1 MMAETPIMN
10 RDDQELSASLQKAQ
24 QQADGSAPDFGRVFG
39 AAERTVRDR
48 RRVQF
53 AGAAAVAAIALLA
66 IGLLPAQKEE
76 FTYVDVEA
84 LVETTYWSA
93 PSDAL
98 LPEHHFDIYREIP
111 RIFESTDTSAGAL
124 L

>member
-1 MMAETPIMN
+1 MN
-10 RDDQELSASLQKAQ
+10 SDDQVIRATLQKAQ
-24 QQADGSAPDFGRVFG
+24 QQANGPAPDFDRVFG
-39 AAERTVRDR
+39 GAERRVRAR

-53 AGAAAVAAIALLA
+53 AAAAAVAAIALLA
-66 IGLLPAQKEE
+66 VGLLPTQKEE

-111 RIFESTDTSAGAL
+111 QIFESTDTSTGAL

>member
-1 MMAETPIMN
+1 MN
-10 RDDQELSASLQKAQ
+10 SDDQVIRATLQKAQ
-24 QQADGSAPDFGRVFG
+24 QQADGSAPSFDRVFG
-39 AAERTVRDR
+39 GAERRVRDR

-66 IGLLPAQKEE
+66 VGLLPTKKQE
-76 FTYVDVEA
+76 FTYVDIEA
-84 LVETTYWSA
+84 LVATTYWSA

-98 LPEHHFDIYREIP
+98 LPEHQFDIYREIP
-111 RIFESTDTSAGAL
+111 QIFESTDTSAGAL